1 MGYRLIDLSQE
12 IYEGMILWTGHPPTK
27 ITVHATH
34 AETAGQFEE
43 NYSFTAETIQMTTHA
58 GTHVDSI
65 SHIDPRPG
73 APSIEQLPL
82 EWFYTEAICIDLA
95 HLPPRTLYRVEDIKA
110 ALARHNLDIRPGDT
124 VLIHSG
130 HYARTRDTPAYASE
144 YSGLSRE
151 AAEFIY
157 GQGAVNIGA
166 EAPSVDVAGTKSY
179 PAHQVCREMQRLNTE
194 NLGDLSAVVGVRF
207 RYVGLPLAIRNGTGS
222 PIRAI
227 AVIGEAG

>member
-12 IYEGMILWTGHPPTK
+12 IYEGMVLWTGHPPTK

-34 AETAGQFEE
+34 ATTAQLFEE

-65 SHIDPRPG
+65 SHIDPRPE
-73 APSIEQLPL
+73 APSIEQIPL
-82 EWFYTEAICIDLA
+82 AWFYTEAICLDLS
-95 HLPPRTLYRVEDIKA
+95 HLPPRTLYTVEHITQALDRHRLTIKS
-110 ALARHNLDIRPGDT
+110 GDT

-130 HYARTRDTPAYASE
+130 HYAHTRDTPAYATE
-144 YSGLSRE
+144 YSGLSRA
-151 AAEFIY
+151 AAEFVY
-157 GQGAVNIGA
+157 GQGAINIGA
-166 EAPSVDVAGTKSY
+166 EAPSVDIAGTQSY

-194 NLGDLSAVVGVRF
+194 NLGDLREVVGQRF
-207 RYVGLPLAIRNGTGS
+207 RYIGLPLAIRNGTGS

-227 AVIGEAG
+227 AVLED